1 MMSRRLAAILAADV
15 VGFSSH
21 MERDEEGTL
30 AQIKAL
36 RRANIEPNVKQ
47 HHGRVVKTTGDGFLI
62 EFASPVEAVR
72 CAVAI
77 QEALRFDPL
86 QLRIG
91 INLGDIIIEDDG
103 DVYGDGVNIAARL
116 EGIADPG
123 GIALSGA
130 VFDQVRKALPLAYED
145 LGLTILKNIEE
156 PVRVYAVGGASSEG
170 RPSSREEPRPLPLPN
185 KPSIAVLPFTN
196 MSPDTEQEYFADG
209 VVEDIITALSR
220 IRSFFVIA
228 RNSAFTYKGRSVDIR
243 QVGRDLGVRYVVE
256 GSVRRAGDRVR
267 LTSQLIEAATGTHLW
282 ADRFDGSLADIFD
295 FQDRIT
301 EGVVAAIEPSLRQA
315 EIERARRK
323 RPNSLDAYDLHLRA
337 MPLAYA
343 NTPDAGNEALALLTE
358 ALKLD
363 PSYAAA
369 QAHAAWCYE
378 QRYQRGGRNPED
390 KREAVRHARSVIA
403 STTDDA
409 LALAIS
415 GFIVGMLTLDYAA
428 AVGAADRALAL
439 NGNSALVLGFATMTE
454 ANAGQHDKALEHGM
468 RAIRLSPLD
477 PMNYHPY
484 LGMGFAYFFSGRGE
498 EAVAA
503 AQRAIQVN
511 PTFVVSHALL
521 VASYA
526 QLDELD
532 AAKRAANR
540 LLDLAPGFTVTMMEQ
555 HEFTEPV
562 KVARFG
568 AELRKAGLPN

>member
-1 MMSRRLAAILAADV
+1 MSTRRLAAILASDV
-15 VGFSSH
+15 VSFSTM
-21 MERDEEGTL
+21 MEKDEEGTL
-30 AQIKAL
+30 AKIKAL
-36 RRANIEPNVKQ
+36 QREVIEPKVAQ
-47 HHGRVVKTTGDGFLI
+47 HHGRIVKTTGDGFLI

-72 CAVAI
+72 CATAI
-77 QEALRFDPL
+77 QEALKADPL
-86 QLRIG
+86 RLRIG

-123 GIALSGA
+123 GIALSRA

-156 PVRVYAVGGASSEG
+156 PVRVYAVGGPSSEG

-343 NTPDAGNEALALLTE
+343 NTPDAGNEALGLLTE

-369 QAHAAWCYE
+369 QAHAAWYYE

-428 AVGAADRALAL
+428 AIGAVDRALAL

-503 AQRAIQVN
+503 AQRAIQVG
-511 PTFVVSHALL
+511 P
-521 VASYA
+521 VAKLWRS
-526 QLDELD
+526 
-532 AAKRAANR
+532 R
-540 LLDLAPGFTVTMMEQ
+540 
-555 HEFTEPV
+555 PV
-562 KVARFG
+562 RHSG
-568 AELRKAGLPN
+568 

>member
-1 MMSRRLAAILAADV
+1 MTTRRLAAILAADV
-15 VGFSSH
+15 VSFSSM

-30 AQIKAL
+30 AKIKTL
-36 RRANIEPNVKQ
+36 QQEVIEPKVTE
-47 HHGRVVKTTGDGFLI
+47 HHGRVVKTTGDGFLV

-72 CAVAI
+72 CAVGI
-77 QEALRFDPL
+77 QDEAGAGPL

-91 INLGDIIIEDDG
+91 INLGDIIIEPDG

-116 EGIADPG
+116 EGIADPS
-123 GIALSGA
+123 GIALSGS
-130 VFDQVRKALPLAYED
+130 VYDQVRKVLPHPYED
-145 LGLTILKNIEE
+145 LGWIGLKNIDE
-156 PVRVYAVGGASSEG
+156 PVRVYAVRGVGAAP
-170 RPSSREEPRPLPLPN
+170 PSTGSTPRFFPLPD

-196 MSPDTEQEYFADG
+196 MSGDPEQEYFADG

-228 RNSAFTYKGRSVDIR
+228 RNSAFTYKGRSVDIC

-267 LTSQLIEAATGTHLW
+267 LSSQLIEAATGTHLW

-301 EGVVAAIEPSLRQA
+301 EGVVAAIEPSLRKA

-323 RPNSLDAYDLHLRA
+323 RPNSLDAYDLYLRA
-337 MPLAYA
+337 MPLAYT
-343 NTPDAGNEALALLTE
+343 NTPDASDEALGLLTE

-369 QAHAAWCYE
+369 QALAAWCYE

-390 KREAVRHARSVIA
+390 KREAVRHARSVIT

-415 GFIVGMLTLDYAA
+415 GFIVGMLTLDYGA
-428 AVGAADRALAL
+428 AVGAVDRAIAL
-439 NGNSALVLGFATMTE
+439 NGNSALALGFATMTE
-454 ANAGQHDKALEHGM
+454 ANAGLHDKALEHGM

-484 LGMGFAYFFSGRGE
+484 LGMGFAYFFSGRSA

-511 PTFVVSHALL
+511 PTFVISHALL

-532 AAKRAANR
+532 AAKRAADR
-540 LLDLAPGFTVTMMEQ
+540 LLDLAPGFTVTMIEQ
-555 HEFTEPV
+555 HEFTEPG